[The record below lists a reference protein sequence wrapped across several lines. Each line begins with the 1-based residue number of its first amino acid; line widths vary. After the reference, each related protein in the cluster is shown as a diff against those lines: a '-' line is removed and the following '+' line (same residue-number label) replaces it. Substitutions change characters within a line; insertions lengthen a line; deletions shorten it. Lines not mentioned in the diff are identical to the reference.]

1 MDSNPQT
8 FSWQPFTLETLP
20 PFNRP
25 FILRD
30 TAPFIAGNHRIK
42 EVYFTRSAMGKPI
55 LCLFD
60 GSFDCHVEI
69 EHLSTD
75 FPTEYITWM
84 ALPIDKNFKIDLRKE
99 ANMRVT
105 CTDPSVG
112 QDWKLVKVGGNYLV
126 EVPK

>member
-1 MDSNPQT
+1 MNSLP

-25 FILRD
+25 FILRNTEWD
-30 TAPFIAGNHRIK
+30 ISGNDRIK

-60 GSFDCHVEI
+60 GSFDCHIEV
-69 EHLSTD
+69 EHLSAD
-75 FPTEYITWM
+75 FPTEHVTWM
-84 ALPIDKNFKIDLRKE
+84 ILPIDKDFKIYLRKE
-99 ANMRVT
+99 ANMRVK

-112 QDWKLVKVGGNYLV
+112 QDWKLVKVNGNYVV